1 MAVRRVPKRIPSG
14 RPPSQVAPKRQK
26 YMYKP
31 RAAEKGQ
38 SAGELTTA
46 PCTLEQRE
54 AALKQR
60 AQGVA
65 AALQLLVHEHSTG
78 ITEVRKNE
86 TRFTSLFPRGVLRGV
101 KKRDQIT
108 SPVSELVHAR
118 GVNKPT

>member
-26 YMYKP
+26 CKP

-38 SAGELTTA
+38 SDELTTA